1 MAGVVWLQRRLH
13 DVPAGDEWLS
23 ARELDVQARLL
34 VRKRRADWRLG
45 RWTAKAALAMVLA
58 VEPSRV
64 SILAAEDGA
73 PEAFV
78 GDLPLPLPIS
88 VSISHRAG
96 VGLVTVSRHV
106 VVGGDLELI
115 EPRSAAFVREW
126 FDEREQVSIAAARDV
141 DRHDEL
147 TCLLWS
153 VKEASA
159 KVLREGLRLD
169 PRSAAVVLE
178 SDEVADELGRRWRR
192 TTVRWPTE
200 DRVVTGW
207 CRLDGS
213 FVHAIAGARH
223 TSVPVELR

>member
-34 VRKRRADWRLG
+34 VPKRRADWRLG

-96 VGLVTVSRHV
+96 LGLVTVSRHV

-126 FDEREQVSIAAARDV
+126 FDEREQS
-141 DRHDEL
+141 
-147 TCLLWS
+147 
-153 VKEASA
+153 
-159 KVLREGLRLD
+159 
-169 PRSAAVVLE
+169 
-178 SDEVADELGRRWRR
+178 
-192 TTVRWPTE
+192 
-200 DRVVTGW
+200 
-207 CRLDGS
+207 
-213 FVHAIAGARH
+213 
-223 TSVPVELR
+223 